1 MKKILMI
8 SLALLMG
15 VGIVVAQDRPAKK
28 SRAEM
33 MKEFREFKMKYLA
46 QELDLKDDQI
56 KPFFEIYDQMLE
68 EKRKVFEQTR
78 ALERKIKKT
87 DNVSEQEYAELSKA
101 LTDLREQDVA
111 LDRKYDEKFI
121 SVINNKQL
129 YQLKVAEEKFRKKMS
144 EMRHKNRR
152 NPKR

>member
-1 MKKILMI
+1 M
-8 SLALLMG
+8 A
-15 VGIVVAQDRPAKK
+15 
-28 SRAEM
+28 
-33 MKEFREFKMKYLA
+33 
-46 QELDLKDDQI
+46 
-56 KPFFEIYDQMLE
+56 
-68 EKRKVFEQTR
+68 R
-78 ALERKIKKT
+78 ALSMPGAISFSLKK
-87 DNVSEQEYAELSKA
+87 NVSEQEYAELSKA